1 MQTKLQKWGNSLGLR
16 IPKSF
21 AAEVGVEAGSEVD
34 LSVRSGELHVRA
46 LQQRRLSLAALLRKV
61 TRKNL
66 HAEIESGDPVGREA
80 W

>member
-1 MQTKLQKWGNSLGLR
+1 MQTRLQKWGNSLGLR

-34 LSVRSGELHVRA
+34 LTLREGELRVRP
-46 LQQRRLSLAALLRKV
+46 LQSRRLSLGALLRKV
-61 TRKNL
+61 TAGNR
-66 HAEIESGDPVGREA
+66 HEVIETGEPVGREV

>member
-1 MQTKLQKWGNSLGLR
+1 MQTRLQKWGNSLGLR

-34 LSVRSGELHVRA
+34 LTLREGELRVRP
-46 LQQRRLSLAALLRKV
+46 LQSRRLSLGALLRKV
-61 TRKNL
+61 TAANR
-66 HAEIESGDPVGREA
+66 HEVIETGEPVGREV

>member
-1 MQTKLQKWGNSLGLR
+1 MQTRLQKWGNSIGLR

-34 LSVRSGELHVRA
+34 LTLREGELRVRP
-46 LQQRRLSLAALLRKV
+46 LQSRRLSLGALLRKV
-61 TRKNL
+61 TAGNR
-66 HAEIESGDPVGREA
+66 HEVIETGEPVGREV

>member
-1 MQTKLQKWGNSLGLR
+1 MHTKLQKWGNSLGLR

-34 LSVRSGELHVRA
+34 LSVRPGELRIRPVR
-46 LQQRRLSLAALLRKV
+46 RPRLSLAMLLRKV
-61 TRKNL
+61 TARNL
-66 HAEIESGDPVGREA
+66 HAGVETGTPVGRES